1 MRGYF
6 LRRTTLSVAFAV
18 ASTLALPT
26 ADATVPT
33 PADWPQSSV
42 TTPSLDTW
50 PNALRI
56 FGANR
61 YQTGLAA
68 TMMLRG
74 SGAATSYPYGSPD
87 PASANGWWGLDSC
100 PRSVIVVA
108 GDTPAD
114 ALAASSLSDATGLSS
129 EPYLQITSSADQV
142 FDPVGDFRRVDTD
155 FAPILLTRS
164 ARQGAASL
172 DVATRLAAQQM
183 VSDGCTTAREA
194 IVVGGTSA
202 VPAAVDTE
210 LVSIGFERV
219 YRIAGTSRYHTA
231 RLVAEALGTDT
242 APGSPA
248 PTTCTDAST
257 TDGDARMT
265 FHANS
270 VIEFRDTAS
279 TCTLMNRTVV
289 IADGVNG
296 ADALAAGW
304 WTSFWQVP
312 VLLHDGSDTLPTATQ
327 AALQTLN
334 IDNVIVLGG
343 TARVSNDVADDVAS
357 LATATVTRVS
367 GADRYA
373 TSVAMAEHLGGW
385 FASGATANGSM
396 VCVASSTGTTG
407 WADALSAGPWCARA
421 SGAAGNPGV
430 PVRALT
436 PVTSATPTLTAALAR
451 PAIDAVPIVLV
462 PVGATSL
469 PSVVADMVDGAFD
482 PTQVWCTG
490 AAAPVGCANP
500 GVAVVFGGTA
510 SIPDAVASNLSI
522 RAGGGGAAASAERSP
537 TLADAFYTRLDLG
550 PVFDNGATS
559 GTVCVPRGAA
569 TQARWLLTE
578 ATTSAVV
585 DVMMDGRYQSDADGT
600 VRSPN
605 ALAPVCVSAGGVDPV
620 EVRAVSPVGTRSAER
635 VFDPALDR
643 RFSLSAPLVAVT
655 ASAASGVD
663 SADDTSS
670 AGVTTWTFNLS
681 GPTQSAT
688 VSGAAMA
695 IVQASTTITLT
706 RGADTAGVT
715 GPDTFTADSSVTTA
729 AGTITFTTTGEA
741 LLQAGT
747 WKLRGLANYT
757 GLRSGRGGWTADITI
772 GVGGLSDDSVSWRFD
787 GLQTV

>member
-1 MRGYF
+1 MRRHI
-6 LRRTTLSVAFAV
+6 LRRTTLSVVFAV
-18 ASTLALPT
+18 VVTVALPT
-26 ADATVPT
+26 AHAAVPT
-33 PADWPQSSV
+33 PADWPQSSA

-74 SGAATSYPYGSPD
+74 SGAVTSYPYGSPD

-164 ARQGAASL
+164 ARLGATSL

-279 TCTLMNRTVV
+279 KCILMNRTVV

-312 VLLHDGSDTLPTATQ
+312 VLLHDGSDTLPAATQ
-327 AALQTLN
+327 AALQTID

-343 TARVSNDVADDVAS
+343 TARVSNEVADEVAN

-385 FASGATANGSM
+385 FANGAAANGSM

-430 PVRALT
+430 PVRVLT
-436 PVTSATPTLTAALAR
+436 PVTSATPTLSTALAR
-451 PAIDAVPIVLV
+451 PALDAVPIVLV

-469 PSVVADMVDGAFD
+469 PSVVADLVDSAFD
-482 PTQVWCTG
+482 PTATWCTG
-490 AAAPVGCANP
+490 AAAPAGCLTP
-500 GVAVVFGGTA
+500 GMAVVFGGTA
-510 SIPDAVASNLSI
+510 SIPDTLASNLST
-522 RAGGGGAAASAERSP
+522 RAGGGGAASAERSP
-537 TLADAFYTRLDLG
+537 TLADAFYTQLDLG

-559 GTVCVPRGAA
+559 GSVCIPRGAA
-569 TQARWLLTE
+569 TQARWLL
-578 ATTSAVV
+578 AKSTTSAFV
-585 DVMMDGRYQSDADGT
+585 DVMMDGRYQSDADGS

-605 ALAPVCVSAGGVDPV
+605 ALAPVCVAAGGVDPV
-620 EVRAVSPVGTRSAER
+620 EVRAVSPVGARSSER
-635 VFDPALDR
+635 VFDTTLSR
-643 RFSLSAPLVAVT
+643 RFSLSAPLAAVT
-655 ASAASGVD
+655 ASATSGVD
-663 SADDTSS
+663 SADDTS
-670 AGVTTWTFNLS
+670 GGGTTSWTFKVSSPAETANL
-681 GPTQSAT
+681 GDET
-688 VSGAAMA
+688 AA
-695 IVQASTTITLT
+695 ITQASTTITLT
-706 RGADTAGVT
+706 RGTNSGSLTA
-715 GPDTFTADSSVTTA
+715 PDTFAATFSLVTTLGMIS
-729 AGTITFTTTGEA
+729 GTASGEA
-741 LLQAGT
+741 IFDAGT
-747 WKLRGLANYT
+747 WKLRGSTSFA
-757 GLRSGRGGWTADITI
+757 GAWSGRGGWKVDLSTGAT
-772 GVGGLSDDSVSWRFD
+772 GLADDSLAWRLD
-787 GLQTV
+787 GLGPA

>member
-1 MRGYF
+1 MRRHI
-6 LRRTTLSVAFAV
+6 LRRTTLSVVFAV
-18 ASTLALPT
+18 AATVALPT
-26 ADATVPT
+26 AHATVPT

-68 TMMLRG
+68 TMTLRG

-129 EPYLQITSSADQV
+129 EPYLQITLSADQV

-155 FAPILLTRS
+155 FAPILLSRS
-164 ARQGAASL
+164 ARQGATSL

-219 YRIAGTSRYHTA
+219 YRIAGASRYHTA

-289 IADGVNG
+289 VADGVNG

-312 VLLHDGSDTLPTATQ
+312 VLLHDGSDTLPAATQ
-327 AALQTLN
+327 AALQTID

-343 TARVSNDVADDVAS
+343 TVRVSNDVADDVAA
-357 LATATVTRVS
+357 LATATITRVS
-367 GADRYA
+367 GVDRYA

-385 FASGATANGSM
+385 FANGATANGSM

-436 PVTSATPTLTAALAR
+436 PVTSATPTLTTAMAR

-469 PSVVADMVDGAFD
+469 PSVVADLVDGAFD
-482 PTQVWCTG
+482 PTAEWCSG
-490 AAAPVGCANP
+490 AASPRGCSNP
-500 GVAVVFGGTA
+500 GLALVFGGTA
-510 SIPDAVASNLSI
+510 SIPDALASNLST
-522 RAGGGGAAASAERSP
+522 RAGGGGAASAERSP

-550 PVFDNGATS
+550 PVFDNGAVS
-559 GTVCVPRGAA
+559 GSLCVPRGAI

-578 ATTSAVV
+578 ATTSAFV
-585 DVMMDGRYQSDADGT
+585 DVMMDGRYHSDADGT
-600 VRSPN
+600 VRSPG
-605 ALAPVCVSAGGVDPV
+605 ASAPLCISAGGVDPV
-620 EVRAVSPVGTRSAER
+620 TLRVVTPVGARGLDR
-635 VFDPALDR
+635 RFDPGVSR
-643 RFSLSAPLVAVT
+643 RFSLSGPLAAVT
-655 ASAASGVD
+655 TSASSGVD
-663 SADDTSS
+663 SADDTG
-670 AGVTTWTFNLS
+670 AGGTTSWTFDLS
-681 GPTQSAT
+681 GLTQSAT
-688 VSGAAMA
+688 MGGTAGE
-695 IVQASTTITLT
+695 IVQASTLITLT
-706 RGADTAGVT
+706 RGIDSGTSAGVHQFSATFSLVTAT
-715 GPDTFTADSSVTTA
+715 GMISGTAV
-729 AGTITFTTTGEA
+729 GEA
-741 LLQAGT
+741 IFVDNSWL
-747 WKLRGLANYT
+747 LRGGASFV
-757 GLRSGRGGWTADITI
+757 GAWVGRGGWRADI
-772 GVGGLSDDSVSWRFD
+772 GVGGPGLADDTLQWILDGLSDW
-787 GLQTV
+787 

>member
-1 MRGYF
+1 MRRHI
-6 LRRTTLSVAFAV
+6 LRRTTLSLVFVVAATV
-18 ASTLALPT
+18 ALPT
-26 ADATVPT
+26 AHATVPT

-68 TMMLRG
+68 TMTLRG

-87 PASANGWWGLDSC
+87 PASTNGWWGLDSC
-100 PRSVIVVA
+100 PRAIIVVA

-129 EPYLQITSSADQV
+129 EPYLRITSSADQV

-164 ARQGAASL
+164 ARQGATSL

-231 RLVAEALGTDT
+231 RLVAEALGTYT

-312 VLLHDGSDTLPTATQ
+312 VLLHDGSDTLPAATQ
-327 AALQTLN
+327 AALQTL
-334 IDNVIVLGG
+334 IVDNVIVLGG
-343 TARVSNDVADDVAS
+343 TSRVSNDVADDVAN
-357 LATATVTRVS
+357 LATAAVTRVS

-385 FASGATANGSM
+385 FANGATASGSM

-436 PVTSATPTLTAALAR
+436 PVTSATPTLTTGSAG

-469 PSVVADMVDGAFD
+469 PPVVADMVDGAFD

-510 SIPDAVASNLSI
+510 SISDTVASNLSI
-522 RAGGGGAAASAERSP
+522 RAGGGGAASAERSP
-537 TLADAFYTRLDLG
+537 TLADAFFTRLDLG

-569 TQARWLLTE
+569 TQARWLLAE
-578 ATTSAVV
+578 ATTSAFV

-600 VRSPN
+600 VRSTN
-605 ALAPVCVSAGGVDPV
+605 SLAPVCVAAGGVDPI
-620 EVRAVSPVGTRSAER
+620 EVRAVSPVGVRSAER
-635 VFDPALDR
+635 VFDTALRR
-643 RFSLSAPLVAVT
+643 RFSLSAPLAAVT
-655 ASAASGVD
+655 ASATSGVD
-663 SADDTSS
+663 SADDTSTGG
-670 AGVTTWTFNLS
+670 ATTWTF
-681 GPTQSAT
+681 T
-688 VSGAAMA
+688 VSSPAGTANLGDDTAA
-695 IVQASTTITLT
+695 ITQASTTITLT
-706 RGADTAGVT
+706 RGTNSASVTA
-715 GPDTFTADSSVTTA
+715 PDTFTATFSLVTA
-729 AGTITFTTTGEA
+729 LGTISGTASGEA
-741 LLQAGT
+741 ILDANTWKMRGPASFAGT
-747 WKLRGLANYT
+747 W
-757 GLRSGRGGWTADITI
+757 SGRGGWKVDI
-772 GVGGLSDDSVSWRFD
+772 GVEAAGLADDTLAWGLD
-787 GLQTV
+787 GLAPA

>member
-1 MRGYF
+1 MRRHI
-6 LRRTTLSVAFAV
+6 LRRTTLSVVFAV
-18 ASTLALPT
+18 VVTVALPT
-26 ADATVPT
+26 AHAAVPT

-74 SGAATSYPYGSPD
+74 SGAVTSYPYGSPD

-100 PRSVIVVA
+100 PRAIIVVA

-164 ARQGAASL
+164 ARQGATSL

-202 VPAAVDTE
+202 VPSAVDTE

-219 YRIAGTSRYHTA
+219 YRVAGASRYHTA

-248 PTTCTDAST
+248 PTACADVST

-304 WTSFWQVP
+304 WTSVWQVP
-312 VLLHDGSDTLPTATQ
+312 VLLHDGSDTLPAATQ

-334 IDNVIVLGG
+334 VDNVIVLGG
-343 TARVSNDVADDVAS
+343 TARVSNDVADDAAS
-357 LATATVTRVS
+357 LATASVRRVS

-373 TSVAMAEHLGGW
+373 TSVAMAEQLGGW
-385 FASGATANGSM
+385 FATGATANGSM
-396 VCVASSTGTTG
+396 FCVASSTGTTG

-421 SGAAGNPGV
+421 SGAAANPGA

-436 PVTSATPTLTAALAR
+436 PVTSATPSLTTVSAR

-469 PSVVADMVDGAFD
+469 PSVVADLVDGAFD
-482 PTQVWCTG
+482 PTAVWCAG
-490 AAAPVGCANP
+490 VAAPAGCASP
-500 GVAVVFGGTA
+500 GLAVVFGGTD
-510 SIPDAVASNLSI
+510 SISDALASNLST
-522 RAGGGGAAASAERSP
+522 RAGGGGDASAERSP
-537 TLADAFYTRLDLG
+537 TLADAVYTRLDLG

-559 GTVCVPRGAA
+559 GTVCASRGGA
-569 TQARWLLTE
+569 TRARWLVAE
-578 ATTSAVV
+578 STTSAFV
-585 DVMMDGRYQSDADGT
+585 DVMMDGRYQSDSDGT

-605 ALAPVCVSAGGVDPV
+605 SLAPVCVAAGGVEPIA
-620 EVRAVSPVGTRSAER
+620 VRAVSPVGAGSAELE
-635 VFDPALDR
+635 FDPDLIR
-643 RFSLSAPLVAVT
+643 RFYLSGPLEAVT
-655 ASAASGVD
+655 ASATSGVD
-663 SADDTSS
+663 SADDTS
-670 AGVTTWTFNLS
+670 AGGTTTWTFNFD

-688 VSGAAMA
+688 VSGTAMA
-695 IVQASTTITLT
+695 IVQASTTITLS
-706 RGADTAGVT
+706 RGADIAGAT
-715 GPDTFTADSSVTTA
+715 GPDTFTANSSVTTS

-741 LLQAGT
+741 LLQAGI
-747 WKLRGLANYT
+747 WKFRGLANYS
-757 GLRSGRGGWTADITI
+757 GLWSGRGGWTADIVI
-772 GVGGLSDDSVSWRFD
+772 GVPGLSDDALVVQLD
-787 GLQTV
+787 GLQSV